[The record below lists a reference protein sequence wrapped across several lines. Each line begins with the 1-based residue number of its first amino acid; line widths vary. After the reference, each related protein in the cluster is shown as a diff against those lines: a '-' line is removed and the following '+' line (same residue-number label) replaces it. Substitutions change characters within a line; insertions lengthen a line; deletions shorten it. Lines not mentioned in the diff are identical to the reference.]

1 MKSRPILFSGSMVR
15 AVLDGSKTQTRRV
28 GKIQSQDFVG
38 LKAEAVRHATLGYQI
53 QATYDAYPGRGTA
66 RHAICACPFGQ
77 PGDQLWVRETW
88 NWFDPDSIPTDRA
101 GPRAIFTGNQ
111 GNRSIPWVAAYAA
124 DGHLPYPGYEGRDH
138 WRPSIHM
145 PRWASR
151 ITLEITGVRV
161 ERLQNISEDDAKAE
175 GCERLHDD
183 EPGYIHREDPDWKIC
198 PKCGGTRL
206 HNAIGASGGVI
217 FDVDCRECDSYLKRY
232 HHLWESINGPASWDL
247 NPWVW
252 VVEFRRLS

>member
-1 MKSRPILFSGSMVR
+1 MKSSPMLFNGPMVCGL
-15 AVLDGSKTQTRRV
+15 LDDSKTQTRRIV
-28 GKIQSQDFVG
+28 KPRADKDMGKRCMLQPHELAGEVNSG
-38 LKAEAVRHATLGYQI
+38 NYRNNPY
-53 QATYDAYPGRGTA
+53 
-66 RHAICACPFGQ
+66 GQ

-161 ERLQNISEDDAKAE
+161 ERLQDISIEDCKAE
-175 GCERLHDD
+175 GAWGPDESIVSEVENYFLCDTLSVNPRLA
-183 EPGYIHREDPDWKIC
+183 YQM
-198 PKCGGTRL
+198 
-206 HNAIGASGGVI
+206 
-217 FDVDCRECDSYLKRY
+217 
-232 HHLWESINGPASWDL
+232 LWERINGDKSWDA
-247 NPWVW
+247 NPLVW
-252 VVEFRRLS
+252 VVEFKRVTP